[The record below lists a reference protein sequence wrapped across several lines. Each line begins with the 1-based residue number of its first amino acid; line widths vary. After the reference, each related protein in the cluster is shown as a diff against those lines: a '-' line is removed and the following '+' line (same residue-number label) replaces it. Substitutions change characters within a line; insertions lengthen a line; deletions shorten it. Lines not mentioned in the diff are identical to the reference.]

1 MKPSAE
7 VQAAGLLDFSNQR
20 NTIGHRVRAITV
32 NDSVAG
38 GAQGDEILLAILT
51 LPAPELDVM
60 DLEIRYGSARL
71 ASPPIALQHSYA
83 ELLIGMGIQ
92 ASSLVLPQPSHA
104 AWATARRNSCFSA
117 SGSRRNKRS
126 MENSSTLGLPFS
138 SCAPARKS
146 AQIISRQ

>member
-1 MKPSAE
+1 MLCVDA
-7 VQAAGLLDFSNQR
+7 L
-20 NTIGHRVRAITV
+20 
-32 NDSVAG
+32 VAG
-38 GAQGDEILLAILT
+38 GAQSDEILLAIVT

-60 DLEIRYGSARL
+60 DLEIRHRSAGL
-71 ASPPIALQHSYA
+71 ASPPIATQHSYA
-83 ELLIGMGIQ
+83 QLLIGMGIQ
-92 ASSLVLPQPSHA
+92 ASSRVLPQASHA